1 MGHAKQLPY
10 RLAEAPFSTRRARAD
25 GVAAGRLRARDVEHP
40 FHGVNAITVNTTTVN
55 TTTVNTT
62 TVNTTSAPSTLIDR
76 CAAYAERMLDGQAFS
91 HATAAAL
98 HGLPLSGKAL
108 LGPLHVSVAYPRTPP
123 RTRDVVGHSLAKLD
137 IREVAGMCVCSAL
150 QVWLQLGATVG
161 REELVAIG
169 DHIVGSGG
177 RHPFATVDEVREA
190 ARAHKAKGAL
200 ALRWAA
206 DRVRWGADSR
216 PESLL
221 RLAVVEAGFPEPSV
235 NPPIMLPDGRT
246 IHPDLVFFAHR
257 TILEYEGDGHRTDA
271 GQWMRDIRP
280 HDESMAAD
288 WRVMRVTRADLF
300 VDRPEFLR
308 RLGRTLRTK
317 GAGGRRRAAPSAR
330 VDAWAVP

>member
-1 MGHAKQLPY
+1 
-10 RLAEAPFSTRRARAD
+10 
-25 GVAAGRLRARDVEHP
+25 LRARDVEHP
-40 FHGVNAITVNTTTVN
+40 FHGVNTIAVNTITVNTIALNTATVNTTTA
-55 TTTVNTT
+55 
-62 TVNTTSAPSTLIDR
+62 SATLIDR
-76 CAAYAERMLDGQAFS
+76 CRAYAERMLDGQAFS
-91 HATAAAL
+91 HVTAAAL
-98 HGLPLSGKAL
+98 HGMPLSGKAL

-123 RTRDVVGHSLAKLD
+123 RTREVVGHSLTKLD

-150 QVWLQLGATVG
+150 QAWLQLGATVG

-169 DHIVGSGG
+169 DHIVGSRG
-177 RHPFATVDEVREA
+177 RQPFANVDEVREA
-190 ARAHKAKGAL
+190 ARAHRAKGAL

-221 RLAVVEAGFPEPSV
+221 RLAVVEAGFPEPSI
-235 NPPIMLPDGRT
+235 NPPIMLPHGLV
-246 IHPDLVFFAHR
+246 IHPDLVFFAQR

-271 GQWMRDIRP
+271 DQWMRDIRR
-280 HDESMAAD
+280 HDESVAAD

-317 GAGGRRRAAPSAR
+317 GVGGRRRTALSAR
-330 VDAWAVP
+330 LDAWAVP